1 MRSQVDLLVIV
12 SHLGLDED
20 EGVAAGAAES
30 RDQNAAVAIDGV
42 DVILGGH
49 LHIVLNPPKD
59 LPHIDATD
67 GHVTGHTVLCH
78 SGAFAKYVG
87 RLDLVV
93 HVADRRRASPATQS
107 GVKAYTYTHHPHRRL
122 ASRAIRRWT
131 TCSSRISSR

>member
-1 MRSQVDLLVIV
+1 MLVVV

-20 EGVAAGAAES
+20 EGVAAGAAEIE
-30 RDQNAAVAIDGV
+30 DQNTAVAVDGV
-42 DVILGGH
+42 DVIFGGH

-67 GHVTGHTVLCH
+67 GHVSGHTVLCH

-93 HVADRRRASPATQS
+93 HIADPDTSPATTS
-107 GVKAYTYTHHPHRRL
+107 GVKAYTYRIIPIDDSIPTT
-122 ASRAIRRWT
+122 RRWT
-131 TCSSRISSR
+131 TCSSRTSSR

>member
-1 MRSQVDLLVIV
+1 QGIIEGGKPLGVRPLGSTQALTDAVSVMRSSVDVLAIT

-42 DVILGGH
+42 DVIFGGH

-59 LPHIDATD
+59 LPHIDPTD
-67 GHVTGHTVLCH
+67 GHVSGHTVLCH

-93 HVADRRRASPATQS
+93 HIGDP
-107 GVKAYTYTHHPHRRL
+107 GVPDDKTN
-122 ASRAIRRWT
+122 
-131 TCSSRISSR
+131 